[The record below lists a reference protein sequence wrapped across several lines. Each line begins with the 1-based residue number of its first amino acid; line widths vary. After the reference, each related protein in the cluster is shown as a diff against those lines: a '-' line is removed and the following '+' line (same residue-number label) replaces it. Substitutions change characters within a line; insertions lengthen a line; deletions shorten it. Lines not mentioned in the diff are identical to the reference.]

1 VLGILDELSEFT
13 KRDVMIGFLEKV
25 VLPLKTE
32 DVVLLPIVMVDAEAE
47 APFAPMTIP
56 PVLDALLPIKILPDV
71 WLDANVKLSVTP
83 IVLIVF
89 DNIPPAKVC
98 TKDQMLDTYKRIFKN
113 QLFTHAVVATLV
125 VLFVLA
131 KMVEVIRGCE
141 VNVVTPFIVFVAVP
155 APIAKVPPDK
165 LVPSVIA
172 EVRVV
177 GCIVF
182 TYIVDVLTVDALID
196 VISVLR
202 EFVTYPFTHAVV
214 GTLEELSEFDKDAF
228 MIGFVKKVAVDTFN
242 TDVFV
247 VPACK
252 IIKVPVEAFRTDVF
266 VFETNRL
273 FINVLTHAVVGTL
286 EELSV
291 LDKDEFMIGLYKKV
305 ALDTFR
311 TDVFVVVACKV
322 GMVPEVACK
331 LIKEPV
337 DTFRTDVFVVV
348 ACTVPIVPVVDW
360 NVGMV
365 PEVACKLIK
374 EPVDTFRTE
383 VFVVVACIVL
393 IVPAVDCKVGMV
405 PEVACKLIKEP
416 VDTFR
421 TEVFVVVDCTV
432 PIVPVVD

>member
-1 VLGILDELSEFT
+1 MLGILDELSELD

-25 VLPLKTE
+25 VLPLKTVE
-32 DVVLLPIVMVDAEAE
+32 ITPLPIDMVAAEAE

-56 PVLDALLPIKILPDV
+56 PVLVVPFPIKILPDV
-71 WLDANVKLSVTP
+71 WLEAKVKVSVTP

-214 GTLEELSEFDKDAF
+214 GTLEELSVFDKDAF
-228 MIGFVKKVAVDTFN
+228 MIGFIVNVAVDTFN

-252 IIKVPVEAFRTDVF
+252 IIKVPLEAFRTDVF
-266 VFETNRL
+266 VFDTNRL

-305 ALDTFR
+305 AFDTFR
-311 TDVFVVVACKV
+311 TDVFVVVASTV
-322 GMVPEVACK
+322 VIVPEVACK

-348 ACTVPIVPVVDW
+348 ACIVPIVPVVDCR
-360 NVGMV
+360 VGMV
-365 PEVACKLIK
+365 PEVACKLRIVA
-374 EPVDTFRTE
+374 VDTFRTD
-383 VFVVVACIVL
+383 VFVVVACIVP
-393 IVPAVDCKVGMV
+393 IVPVVDCKVGMV
-405 PEVACKLIKEP
+405 PEVACKLRIVAVEALKI
-416 VDTFR
+416 D
-421 TEVFVVVDCTV
+421 VFVVVA
-432 PIVPVVD
+432 